1 VLVVW
6 LLAASFGGP
15 TFGKLSSVSTN
26 DQAAYLPASSEST
39 VVNKLQSQ
47 FTNSTSIPAIVVFAS
62 ASRIPATELPTYAKL
77 TTAFGSVSGVHK
89 PKPPATTAIAGPIP
103 STDGKAIEF
112 IVPVADS
119 NSVDTIVADLR
130 KVANEN
136 APAGTA
142 VYVTGPAGLTADL
155 VSAFGGIDG
164 ILLGVAVAAVFVI
177 LLLVYRSIVLPFLV
191 LFTSIFALTAAI
203 LIVFAMASW
212 GWITLSGQSQ
222 GILSI
227 LVIGAATDYSL
238 LLVARYR
245 EALGHVQSKWAAIG
259 RAWHAALEPI
269 VASGAT
275 VIIALLCLLFS
286 DLNSNKS
293 LGPIA
298 AIGIVFS
305 LLSALTLLP
314 MLLAIFGRAAFW
326 PFRPKVVAASVA
338 DAESVGRTA
347 AHPHPHRRQ
356 PHVAGLAGITGL
368 WLRVGTVIARR
379 PRATWV
385 VALILLGVFALGL
398 PQLKANGVSQTDVVL
413 THSNAADGQKV
424 LARHF
429 AAGSGSPIV
438 IVADASQADVVLAA
452 VRKSPGISAASFY
465 VGSVNPTSPA
475 GSAATPIVRDDK
487 VLIDATLRPQADSD
501 AAQQV
506 VRDLR
511 STLPRMDPTVL
522 VGGVTAIALDT
533 NTTAQSDLLK
543 IIPIVLLVILLILML
558 LLRSIL
564 APLLLIGS
572 VVVSYAATLGVAA
585 VVFNHVFRFPGAD
598 ASVPLFGFVFLV
610 ALGVDYNIFLMTRV
624 REESLKLGTRPG
636 ILQGL
641 GVTGSVITS
650 AGVVLAATFA
660 ALAVIPILFLVQIA
674 FIVAFGVLLD
684 TIVVRS
690 LLVPALSYDIG
701 RAIWWPSRLWSSSAA
716 SAPLS
721 SHDADFST

>member
-1 VLVVW
+1 
-6 LLAASFGGP
+6 
-15 TFGKLSSVSTN
+15 
-26 DQAAYLPASSEST
+26 
-39 VVNKLQSQ
+39 
-47 FTNSTSIPAIVVFAS
+47 
-62 ASRIPATELPTYAKL
+62 
-77 TTAFGSVSGVHK
+77 
-89 PKPPATTAIAGPIP
+89 
-103 STDGKAIEF
+103 
-112 IVPVADS
+112 
-119 NSVDTIVADLR
+119 
-130 KVANEN
+130 
-136 APAGTA
+136 
-142 VYVTGPAGLTADL
+142 
-155 VSAFGGIDG
+155 
-164 ILLGVAVAAVFVI
+164 
-177 LLLVYRSIVLPFLV
+177 
-191 LFTSIFALTAAI
+191 
-203 LIVFAMASW
+203 MASW

-269 VASGAT
+269 VASGVT

-326 PFRPKVVAASVA
+326 PFRPKVVTDSEA
-338 DAESVGRTA
+338 DAEPVGRTA
-347 AHPHPHRRQ
+347 AHPHRRQ
-356 PHVAGLAGITGL
+356 PQVAGLAGITGL
-368 WLRVGTVIARR
+368 WLRVGTVISRR

-475 GSAATPIVRDDK
+475 GSAATPIVRNDK

-558 LLRSIL
+558 LLRSIV

-572 VVVSYAATLGVAA
+572 VVASYAATLGVAA

-701 RAIWWPSRLWSSSAA
+701 HAIWWPSRLWSSRAA
-716 SAPLS
+716 PAPRGS
-721 SHDADFST
+721 RDADFST